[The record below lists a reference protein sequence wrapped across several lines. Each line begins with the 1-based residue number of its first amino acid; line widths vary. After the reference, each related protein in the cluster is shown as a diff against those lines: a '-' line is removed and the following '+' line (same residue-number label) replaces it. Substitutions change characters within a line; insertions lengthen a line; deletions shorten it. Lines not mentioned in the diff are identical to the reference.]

1 MRPRLGRSASRF
13 RKPKGHRRGS
23 RETHARA
30 ATVRGRRLRP
40 IPREATLRD
49 AATPETAD
57 LALVWRAT
65 PRARDVKI
73 EDYDLPELMTENGIA
88 DVGFALMAW
97 IVDPRK
103 NALAIMELKG

>member
-1 MRPRLGRSASRF
+1 
-13 RKPKGHRRGS
+13 
-23 RETHARA
+23 
-30 ATVRGRRLRP
+30 
-40 IPREATLRD
+40 
-49 AATPETAD
+49 
-57 LALVWRAT
+57 VWRAT

-73 EDYDLPELMTENGIA
+73 EDYDLPELKTENGIA